1 MSQHLSLRPR
11 RYLSAD
17 GLIRLLRPRF
27 EGVPDSRRLSS
38 TTYSMADAIAGAFAM
53 FSLKEP
59 SLLNF
64 QNCKDQPAI
73 QKLYQLNQVPS
84 DSTMREILDG
94 IEVDQLNEAFA
105 DVFYELQRGGVLKDF
120 MLDNGH
126 YLVAVDG
133 AEYFCSDTIHCAQCM
148 QRRVGGDKTQY
159 YHQAVVATLVHP
171 DQKTVITLAV
181 EPIVKQDGETKN
193 DCERNANRR
202 LLARFRQLHPKL
214 KVIVV
219 EDGLSSN
226 APHIADLQQ
235 LNLRFLLMAK
245 SSDHRYLFDEVV
257 RASDENRDE
266 VLSTYGTTDPEQLL
280 SEIQYVRDISLNA
293 SHKDVRVNFLQHI
306 EYDRQTGDI
315 SKRFSWV
322 TDIDMDRTQFRSY
335 VRAGRSRWKIE
346 NETFNTLKHQGYNF
360 EHNYGHGNKNLSTVL
375 MLIMFL
381 AFLVDQVQQTCCPLF
396 TAVLELLK
404 SRRHLWEELRRCVR
418 TFVFG
423 SFAQLWTAVLSGV
436 TLNLPP
442 PV

>member
-133 AEYFCSDTIHCAQCM
+133 TEYFCSDTIHCPQCM

>member
-1 MSQHLSLRPR
+1 MSQHQSLRPR

-17 GLIRLLRPRF
+17 GLIRLLRLRF
-27 EGVPDSRRLSS
+27 EAVPDSRRLSS

-94 IEVDQLNEAFA
+94 IQVDQLNEAFA

-133 AEYFCSDTIHCAQCM
+133 TEYFCSDTIHCPQCM

-171 DQKTVITLAV
+171 DQKTVITMAV

-266 VLSTYGTTDPEQLL
+266 VLSTYGTTDPERLL

-293 SHKDVRVNFLQHI
+293 SHQDVRVNFLQHI

-346 NETFNTLKHQGYNF
+346 NETFNTLKKQGYNF